1 MYLSWDIG
9 IKNLAYCFMDYDNDS
24 KKFTI
29 LHWGIL
35 NLTDTDNA
43 HHTCVGLIKS
53 TSKICGK
60 KASLIDSNNNYYCAT
75 HGKSK
80 PNIKKLDEK
89 LKCIHLKK
97 NKEPCGKNATFKNG
111 ISGYCTQHS
120 KKYPECTKI
129 SNYKNASKIPLIKI
143 GERLFKELDNHPEFL
158 DAKIVILE
166 NQPALKN
173 PTMKSIQMMLFSY
186 FVMKCKVENKGQVE
200 DIILMSAKN
209 KLKAY
214 TGEPITKYDK
224 LKSKYDRTKKLSI
237 EYCKIMITGDE
248 KWYNFFINCK
258 KNDDLADTY
267 LMNCYYVMKKKKIIK

>member
-9 IKNLAYCFMDYDNDS
+9 IKNLAYCFMDYDTTN

-29 LHWGIL
+29 IHWGIL
-35 NLTDTDNA
+35 NLTDTKPIP
-43 HHTCVGLIKS
+43 TCVGIIKS

-60 KASLIDSNNNYYCAT
+60 KASLIDTNNNFYCAT
-75 HGKSK
+75 HGKCIF
-80 PNIKKLDEK
+80 NIKKYDEN
-89 LKCIHLKK
+89 LKCLHLKK
-97 NKEPCGKNATFKNG
+97 NKEPCGKSATFKNG
-111 ISGYCTQHS
+111 LVGYCTQHS
-120 KKYPECTKI
+120 KKYSNLTKI
-129 SNYKNASKIPLIKI
+129 VNYKNALKIPLIKL
-143 GERLFKELDNHPEFL
+143 GERLYKELDKHPEFL

-186 FVMKCKVENKGQVE
+186 FLMKSKVENKGLIE

-237 EYCKIMITGDE
+237 DYCKIMITGDT
-248 KWYNFFINCK
+248 KWYDFFINCK

-267 LMNCYYVMKKKKIIK
+267 LMNCYYVMKKNKLIK